1 MQQPLKDTKNKQKR
15 GGAIAGAG
23 RKKRDAYSTIKI
35 TAPNTQLQ
43 AIEDASIK
51 NRSAAYQAAMDFYL
65 NYLHNSQTII
75 ELNNQISI
83 SQNTANPR
91 FSITIKPFKP

>member
-23 RKKRDAYSTIKI
+23 RKKRDAYSIIKI

-43 AIEDASIK
+43 AIEDANIK

-65 NYLHNSQTII
+65 QCLSKAIIVNNTGTTITGI
-75 ELNNQISI
+75 ENAIQA
-83 SQNTANPR
+83 Q
-91 FSITIKPFKP
+91 FKITIEPV